1 MTYRLHYTKYPPRN
15 CGANWISNHNEG
27 KSTSSYVFTL
37 GVNAVSWKTF
47 KQTVNTISTME
58 AKLVAL
64 DKVDE
69 VEWLRSFLEGIP
81 LWPTHVTVVCIHCE
95 SMAALTRAKNHI
107 YNDKSRHIRRR
118 HNTIKDMLRNGII
131 SIDYV
136 KSKENIAD
144 DLTKVLCRGQV
155 IFTSSGLG
163 LKPTQ

>member
-1 MTYRLHYTKYPPRN
+1 MLEGN
-15 CGANWISNHNEG
+15 CDANWISNLIEG

-37 GVNAVSWKTF
+37 GGNVVSWKSF

-58 AKLVAL
+58 AKLIAL

-81 LWPTHVTVVCIHCE
+81 LWLTHVTVMCIHCD

-107 YNDKSRHIRRR
+107 YNKSRHIRRR
-118 HNTIKDMLRNGII
+118 HNTIKDMLRNGIF
-131 SIDYV
+131 IDYV
-136 KSKENIAD
+136 KPKENIVD

-155 IFTSSGLG
+155 IFTSRGLG